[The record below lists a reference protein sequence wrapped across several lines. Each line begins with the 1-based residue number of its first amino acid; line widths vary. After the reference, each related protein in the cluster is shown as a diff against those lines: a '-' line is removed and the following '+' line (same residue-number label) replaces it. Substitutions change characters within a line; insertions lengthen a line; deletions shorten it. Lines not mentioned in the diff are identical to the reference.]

1 MLEKLSW
8 FVLHTFLSLS
18 PLIYLF
24 YYLSLFLSLDFAA
37 IPSRHPEVLY
47 AWTLCQTVGKRYGPL
62 PVIALLGCIHFCAPF
77 VYTGCNAALFRKWK
91 NASEPC
97 VAFVDDQLDVAV
109 ELFWFSLYHFDRSEL
124 SVNNR
129 VCYARVI
136 REQTCNLWYIFEV
149 WSFFF
154 FTITILQ
161 MFRTNLFQRDLK
173 IFIFKGFIVYL
184 NFYSIGFIYSSL
196 QRLIFMIEKDF

>member
-8 FVLHTFLSLS
+8 FVLHTFFSLS

-24 YYLSLFLSLDFAA
+24 YYLSLSFSRFRCNPIATSWSSLRVDALSNRWEKVWSVACN
-37 IPSRHPEVLY
+37 R
-47 AWTLCQTVGKRYGPL
+47 
-62 PVIALLGCIHFCAPF
+62 IARIHFCAPF

-136 REQTCNLWYIFEV
+136 REQTCNLWYMFEV

-154 FTITILQ
+154 FYDYDFT
-161 MFRTNLFQRDLK
+161 DVSDK
-173 IFIFKGFIVYL
+173 FISEGFE
-184 NFYSIGFIYSSL
+184 NFHL
-196 QRLIFMIEKDF
+196 

>member
-8 FVLHTFLSLS
+8 FVLHTFFSLS

-136 REQTCNLWYIFEV
+136 REQTCNLWYMFEV

-154 FTITILQ
+154 LRLRFYRCFGQIY
-161 MFRTNLFQRDLK
+161 FRGIWKF
-173 IFIFKGFIVYL
+173 
-184 NFYSIGFIYSSL
+184 SSL
-196 QRLIFMIEKDF
+196 KGLLFI